1 MSQNDFNIANQTFP
15 NTRSDLNSA
24 LQALA
29 STSSGTSAPSTTYAN
44 QLWYDSSANILY
56 IRNED
61 NDANITILAL
71 DQSNDT
77 VEYFQADSIRTALI
91 EFTDGDDALSIAD
104 GGALTTSGNLSI
116 GGSNNELRFM
126 EGANFVGFEAPA
138 LTGDQI
144 FVLPSADGSANQVI
158 KTDGSGNLSFTNVT
172 PADSSVTS
180 AKLSGALVTP
190 SSLDL
195 NGNEL
200 ILDADADTSI
210 TADTDDQIDFKIA
223 NTDHF
228 KLVSSSGDTVVQP
241 TTDAKDIIF
250 KQFDGTSVLA
260 INDGAYAEFLGA
272 GIVPEATLTDAST
285 ITWNALTQSVCKVTL
300 GANRTM
306 GLASNGVAGAF
317 ISILVIQDGTGS
329 RTLSWNAGYEFTGDS
344 APTLT
349 TTANKGD
356 LFVFRYNGSKWLE
369 TGRNLDLTLS

>member
-329 RTLSWNAGYEFTGDS
+329 RTLSWNAGYEFTADE